1 MLVLVSFALVLVA
14 LMLLIL
20 GVLSTDGLALIYLS
34 ILCSVGAGVVLYLA
48 TRPGAAKPGAKP
60 VVSGL
65 TPPLLSTGAEEGD
78 LLGSRSADTITMA
91 TVASGRDSV
100 AGPLPLSDSGGAVDP
115 DQPFF
120 PIADYDDLTVAEI
133 LPLLK
138 ELYDDELDTVESHER
153 TTKERLAVMTAIT
166 DIRERLATA
175 EGDVTF
181 SEMTA
186 MGAFAADD
194 LVPSLSVPSAW
205 ESDVLGATDEEEEFE
220 DEEFEEE
227 EFEDEEFDEE
237 ELDVWAMPSGME
249 QYEDLSVSAI
259 RELLGRLDEDDLFR
273 LRDVEENGRGRRT
286 VIDAIDREL
295 ALFGPVPARKAAA
308 PVRKTAARKTAATK
322 VPARKAATPVRK
334 TAATRAP
341 ARKAAAPVRKTAAPV
356 KKAAAKATKRGR

>member
-1 MLVLVSFALVLVA
+1 MLVLVSFALVLLA

-20 GVLSTDGLALIYLS
+20 GVLSSDGLAYIYLS

-48 TRPGAAKPGAKP
+48 TRSAVAKPGAKP

-65 TPPLLSTGAEEGD
+65 TPPLLSTGPEEEEV
-78 LLGSRSADTITMA
+78 LGSRPADTITMA
-91 TVASGRDSV
+91 AVASGRESV
-100 AGPLPLSDSGGAVDP
+100 AGPSPLSNSGGAADA

-120 PIADYDDLTVAEI
+120 PIADYDDLTIAEI

-138 ELYDDELDTVESHER
+138 ELYDDELDAVESHER
-153 TTKERLAVMTAIT
+153 MTKERLAVMTAIS
-166 DIRERLATA
+166 DIRKRLATA

-205 ESDVLGATDEEEEFE
+205 ESDVVGATDEDYEE
-220 DEEFEEE
+220 DEYDEEDFEEE
-227 EFEDEEFDEE
+227 EEE
-237 ELDVWAMPSGME
+237 EDVAQDEWQEVEAWTQPSGME
-249 QYEDLSVSAI
+249 QYEDLPVSEI

-273 LRDVEENGRGRRT
+273 LRDVEEHGRSRRT

-295 ALFGPVPARKAAA
+295 ALFEP
-308 PVRKTAARKTAATK
+308 
-322 VPARKAATPVRK
+322 
-334 TAATRAP
+334 AP
-341 ARKAAAPVRKTAAPV
+341 ARKAPARKAPARKAPAR
-356 KKAAAKATKRGR
+356 KAPARKAPATKAPARKAPATKAPARKAPATKAPARKAPATKAP